1 MSSVPISVPSNRPSM
16 YSTPHHRFTSRELQ
30 AHKHSV
36 PANCRFEIDDAED
49 EWIFSQKFDFIH
61 GRALLSCFKNNRFI
75 VNSAFDALAPGGYFE
90 LQDPC
95 MPMRS
100 DDGTL
105 KGTSLDE
112 WQTLIIG
119 ALKTMGRNLSDSV
132 NWGSYMREAGFVD
145 IVEKRYYWGTNPW
158 VRGEKRKLQAAW
170 CQQNLLDGL
179 NAMSMAL
186 FTRVL
191 GWSMER
197 IEVLLAGV
205 RNDLKDRKIHAYA
218 EVYIVYGRKPE

>member
-1 MSSVPISVPSNRPSM
+1 
-16 YSTPHHRFTSRELQ
+16 
-30 AHKHSV
+30 
-36 PANCRFEIDDAED
+36 
-49 EWIFSQKFDFIH
+49 
-61 GRALLSCFKNNRFI
+61 
-75 VNSAFDALAPGGYFE
+75 
-90 LQDPC
+90 
-95 MPMRS
+95 MRS